1 MPAARFLA
9 RHWQRRAL
17 LVRDAMPG
25 FTGPLARRDLVR
37 LASRDDVES
46 RLVVRSG
53 TTFALEHGPFRAADF
68 RTLPERDWTLLV
80 QGVNLVDRASDTLLR
95 RFAFVP
101 YARLDDVMVSYAAPG
116 GGVGPHV
123 DSYDVFL
130 LQGFGRRRWRWGAQ
144 KDQALRS
151 GMPVK
156 MLRRFRPT
164 ADAVLA
170 PGDMLY
176 VPPGHAH
183 DGVALDACTTWSIGF
198 RAPAWQDLVEAF
210 LDRLRDTLVV
220 PGRHADRAAHPA
232 RRPARLEPA
241 LLRALAQPLARIR
254 WGTRDVERFLGTYLT
269 EPKGHVTFDPPAAA
283 WSAARFG
290 AACARHGLALDLRTQ
305 LLYDS
310 RALYVNGTE
319 VAAPAHARPTLHAL
333 ADDRALDARAC
344 RAAPAAALA
353 LLHDWYRHGYA
364 HPGSG

>member
-1 MPAARFLA
+1 MPAARFLE

-17 LVRDAMPG
+17 LVRGAMPG

-37 LASRDDVES
+37 LAARDDVES
-46 RLVVRSG
+46 RLVVRDG
-53 TTFALEHGPFRAADF
+53 AAFTLEHGPFRPADF
-68 RTLPERDWTLLV
+68 RALPARDWTLLV

-130 LQGFGRRRWRWGAQ
+130 LQGLGRRRWRWGAQ
-144 KDQALRS
+144 KDQALRPDL
-151 GMPVK
+151 PVRI
-156 MLRRFRPT
+156 LRRFRPT
-164 ADAVLA
+164 AEAVLG

-183 DGVALDACTTWSIGF
+183 DGVAVDECTTWSIGF
-198 RAPAWQDLVEAF
+198 RAPSGQELVDSF

-220 PGRHADRAAHPA
+220 PGRYADRRSRPA
-232 RRPARLEPA
+232 RHPARLEPA
-241 LLRALAQPLARIR
+241 LLRALGGPIARIR
-254 WGTRDVERFLGTYLT
+254 WSARDVERFLGAYLT
-269 EPKGHVTFDPPAAA
+269 EPKGHVTFEAPDPA
-283 WSAARFG
+283 WPGARFR
-290 AACARHGLALDLRTQ
+290 AACARHGVALDLRTQ

-319 VAAPAHARPTLHAL
+319 VVPPLHARATLQAL

-344 RAAPAAALA
+344 RTAPAAALA